1 MNRFFSKLRVRASVF
16 VHDLVMIPIAWLG
29 AYWLRFNLDAIPTD
43 FWQKALTTAPVV
55 LVVQGASFWY
65 FGLYRGLWR
74 FASVPDL
81 IRIGKAVAVG
91 AVLAVGVLFL
101 TTRLDAIPRSVF
113 ALDALL
119 LVFLLGGPRFVYR
132 TFKDRHLYRTG
143 TKKILIVGAGQA
155 GEMLARDLI
164 RNQQNQYLP
173 AAFVDD
179 DKRKWG
185 KDLHGIPVLGGGEN
199 IPQLVPKLGIDLIVL
214 AVTSASSREM
224 QRLIG
229 LCEQC
234 HAPFRILPRIE
245 QLVNGQINVKQLRDV
260 NIEDLLGRESIS
272 LEWEAISAG
281 IHAKTILVTGGGGS
295 IGSELC
301 RQIARLGPAR
311 LIVYEQS
318 EFNLYQMEME
328 LRLLAPQLQSIA
340 VLGDVRDAGS
350 VEEVFRRWQPQV
362 VFHAAAYKH
371 VPMLEY
377 QARPAVTN
385 NVFGTEVVASMA
397 DRFGAEAFVM
407 VSTDKAVNPTNIMGT
422 TKRVAELYCQTLNSH
437 SRTRYITV
445 RFGNVLGSSGS
456 VIPLFQKQIAAGGP
470 VTVTHPDI
478 TRYFMTIPEACQ
490 LILQA
495 SVIGDGGE
503 IFVLDMGEPVKI
515 AYLAEQLILL
525 SGKRPGEDIEI
536 VYTGLRPGEKLYEEL
551 FHPNEKLLPTR
562 HPKIRQAISR
572 VHHKP
577 ALDAAM
583 ARLADAVATS
593 NDDALRAVLDE
604 LVPERGI
611 PGQAFGANVV
621 TLAPAHRS

>member
-1 MNRFFSKLRVRASVF
+1 MNHFFNKLRVRASVF
-16 VHDLVMIPIAWLG
+16 VHDLIMIPLAWIG
-29 AYWLRFNLDAIPTD
+29 AYWLRFNLDTIPAE
-43 FWQKALTTAPVV
+43 FWQKALTTVPVV
-55 LVVQGASFWY
+55 ILVQGLSFWY

-81 IRIGKAVAVG
+81 IRIAKAVT
-91 AVLAVGVLFL
+91 VGVVIAGIALFL
-101 TTRLDAIPRSVF
+101 FTRLDAIPRSVF
-113 ALDALL
+113 VLDALL
-119 LVFLLGGPRFVYR
+119 LVFFLGGPRFLYR
-132 TFKDRHLYRTG
+132 GFKDRHLYRSG
-143 TKKILIVGAGQA
+143 TKKVLIVGAGQA

-164 RNQQNQYLP
+164 RNQQNLYLP
-173 AAFVDD
+173 TAFVDD
-179 DKRKWG
+179 DRRKWG
-185 KDLHGIPVLGGGEN
+185 KEIHGIPVLAGSE
-199 IPQLVPKLGIDLIVL
+199 QLPKVVEKLKIDLVLL
-214 AVTSASSREM
+214 AVTSGSSREM

-229 LCEQC
+229 FCEQGGV
-234 HAPFRILPRIE
+234 PFRILPRIE

-272 LEWEAISAG
+272 LEWAAISAG

-295 IGSELC
+295 IGAELC
-301 RQIARLGPAR
+301 RQIARLQPAR
-311 LIVYEQS
+311 LIIFEQS
-318 EFNLYQMEME
+318 EFNLYQIEME

-340 VLGDVRDAGS
+340 ILGDIRDAAS

-422 TKRVAELYCQTLNSH
+422 TKRVAELYCQTLNAH

-456 VIPLFQKQIAAGGP
+456 VIPLFQRQIAAGGP

-495 SVIGDGGE
+495 SVLGEGGE

-525 SGKRPGEDIEI
+525 SGKKPGDDIEI

-551 FHPNEKLLPTR
+551 FHPSEKLLPTR

-572 VHHKP
+572 GHHKP
-577 ALDAAM
+577 ALDAALL
-583 ARLADAVATS
+583 RLAQAIKAT
-593 NDDALRAVLDE
+593 DDESLRAILDE
-604 LVPERGI
+604 LVPERGA
-611 PGQAFGANVV
+611 PATLFASNVV
-621 TLAPAHRS
+621 PLPPAHRA